1 MDDVAGVGG
10 WPTLRDVRRVGNQ
23 FRAELRPSKVISL
36 RACCRRM
43 PGRPS
48 VKNQSISTHPS
59 KITKGG
65 AATVVLM
72 FRSKTIGW
80 ATRPVLGALDQ
91 SPYWGRA
98 VLMAAIALIVP
109 VAGFRDLWSE
119 VRFWVTVT
127 VAALFQIPVL
137 MALQP
142 IGQRSGVA
150 FMLGF
155 TIADGLLIIAMIYWA
170 CLRHEN

>member
-1 MDDVAGVGG
+1 MNYTDRDLRTGTPKRG
-10 WPTLRDVRRVGNQ
+10 WRKLDW
-23 FRAELRPSKVISL
+23 
-36 RACCRRM
+36 
-43 PGRPS
+43 S
-48 VKNQSISTHPS
+48 VKAPVLV
-59 KITKGG
+59 
-65 AATVVLM
+65 AA
-72 FRSKTIGW
+72 
-80 ATRPVLGALDQ
+80 AVLGALDK
-91 SPYWGRA
+91 SPYWGRS
-98 VLMAAIALIVP
+98 VLMAAMALIVP

-142 IGQRSGVA
+142 IGRRSGVA

-155 TIADGLLIIAMIYWA
+155 TVADGLLIIAMICWA